1 MDAAALQQ
9 RLKPRT
15 QPETSHAQAAWM
27 RAQLRNPPNSATVF
41 AQPSTR
47 AGVTRATLDHT
58 RGPPGAKAVPI
69 RH

>member
-1 MDAAALQQ
+1 MDAAVPQQ
-9 RLKPRT
+9 DLKPRT
-15 QPETSHAQAAWM
+15 QPQTNQDLSRMDAA
-27 RAQLRNPPNSATVF
+27 RVRNPRNSATVF

-58 RGPPGAKAVPI
+58 RGPPATKAVPI